1 MSHPSEQQLSSWT
14 RRIQDADVEAFTALY
29 DALSPGL
36 VRYARSLVREEAIA
50 YDLLQEA
57 FVRLWER
64 RLTLDPDRSVK
75 ALLFRMVYHMA
86 LKQLERD
93 HRSQSLD
100 ATRDI
105 SGEAQVTL
113 PKTTSELDADRLKA
127 LLERLIHAM
136 PERRREVFR
145 LSRFAGMTHHEI
157 AEVLDISPRTVN
169 NHIVAALRYL
179 RQQLDT
185 FGIAYDHS

>member
-14 RRIQDADVEAFTALY
+14 RRIRDADVEAFTALY
-29 DALSPGL
+29 DTLSPGL
-36 VRYARSLVREEAIA
+36 VRYARSLVQKEAVA

-64 RLTLDPDRSVK
+64 RSTLDPDRSVK

-86 LKQLERD
+86 LKHLQRD
-93 HRSQSLD
+93 RRSESLHATREVDAQTPVSMPEPTSQLD
-100 ATRDI
+100 AERL
-105 SGEAQVTL
+105 QVL
-113 PKTTSELDADRLKA
+113 LD
-127 LLERLIHAM
+127 RLIHAM

-145 LSRFAGMTHHEI
+145 LSRFTGLTHHEI

-179 RQQLDT
+179 RQHLDA